1 MAQTLALRT
10 QRFHIGKLDFT
21 RLDFTRISAEA
32 GAIAI
37 NGAALLLLLAPL
49 SSFVPPI
56 AEHDG
61 PTVFIPI
68 VPPQPPVMPVEPR
81 KVEITKPHVLPTTP
95 AVIPQKVEVQP
106 PPVDSEPGDIA
117 IDPTRFSK
125 VDTGPSD
132 VTSQSLVGAHLEYEN
147 APPPRY
153 PIEAIRES
161 LTGTVTL
168 RVLVDVDG
176 RPIDVQVERSSGHRV
191 LDAAAKRQVLAKWR
205 FKPAI
210 QDGRAVQA
218 IGLVPVAFNLSQ

>member
-1 MAQTLALRT
+1 MAQTLALHT
-10 QRFHIGKLDFT
+10 HRFQIGKLDFA

-49 SSFVPPI
+49 SMYVPPA
-56 AEHDG
+56 AERDTIEIF
-61 PTVFIPI
+61 PVIREKLPD
-68 VPPQPPVMPVEPR
+68 PPRPPE
-81 KVEITKPHVLPTTP
+81 KVEVTTPRIVPTTP
-95 AVIPQKVEVQP
+95 TVVPQKMEVQP
-106 PPVDSEPGDIA
+106 PVVDAQEGDIA
-117 IDPTRFSK
+117 IEPMQVAKLD
-125 VDTGPSD
+125 VGLGDT
-132 VTSQSLVGAHLEYEN
+132 TSQPLAGAHLEYET

-191 LDAAAKRQVLAKWR
+191 LDAAAKKQVLAKWR
-205 FKPAI
+205 FRPAM
-210 QDGRAVQA
+210 QDGQAVQA
-218 IGLVPVAFNLSQ
+218 IGLIPVEFNLNQ